1 MKQGDVWRFEKMEE
15 KLDIM
20 FYHGGDFKKNAEG
33 IMIYSPD
40 NKACLGDLD
49 TDTLDVFYIRN
60 YHKEL
65 GYNDIKQC
73 WWHVPGKSLDY
84 GLRNVNSDKEIREM
98 VNCARTNEGLI
109 DIYFEHTVSV
119 PEVLEGDNTV
129 VYLDDHGGEGS
140 KKKNK
145 TSPLQSQP
153 SHSKTAN
160 PSKTTKP
167 LKKTISPK
175 ATKPTKPTK
184 PTKLTKLTKPTKIS
198 EPTKPSQSTKSD
210 KSNKQ
215 KLSKRPSIFR
225 RPYTR
230 SAARGFSSK
239 VFNNKVLFD
248 VSSDS
253 SDSEE
258 DSMFKSGPDEGSSSD
273 SEATRNDPK
282 TGSRIRRNM
291 THAAVGK
298 RNINPLDKGKEKILH
313 EDDGLVEEVSDA
325 EVDLGFVGCVHEGVE
340 DGLDP
345 GVDSD
350 GTNSWHS
357 EEMKTPPNSEDELEE
372 GNESEEASP
381 LFREGAR
388 FGELHLEVGMK
399 FGTKWEFRKVVR
411 EYTIQ
416 EGRSIKIVKND
427 NIRCRAMKRRMDAD
441 EKSGFG
447 TKKPKVD
454 PKLSGNT
461 ADGVHLKRKLGAFT
475 CSYCGEK
482 GHTKRGY
489 KKKRDADAATAA
501 AATAAAATA
510 AAAAAAEAAEK
521 KKNEEVHPVPEQPV
535 QQEIDLTQPFASEQE
550 DSEKDPGSKR
560 PLKLSPRR

>member
-1 MKQGDVWRFEKMEE
+1 MGEERVRILQYSLWVFSTLKQKLREALGWCAAHDLFTFIFPLMEE

-20 FYHGGDFKKNAEG
+20 FHHGGDFKKNAEG

-60 YHKEL
+60 YHREL

-73 WWHVPGKSLDY
+73 WWHVPGKCLEK

-129 VYLDDHGGEGS
+129 VYLDDHGGEGCNAVP
-140 KKKNK
+140 KKNK
-145 TSPLQSQP
+145 TSPRQSQP

-160 PSKTTKP
+160 LSKKTKP
-167 LKKTISPK
+167 VKKNNSPEV
-175 ATKPTKPTK
+175 TKPTKPTK
-184 PTKLTKLTKPTKIS
+184 PTKLTKPTQLTKPTKIS
-198 EPTKPSQSTKSD
+198 QPTKSSQNTKSD
-210 KSNKQ
+210 RSKKQ
-215 KLSKRPSIFR
+215 KLSKRPSISR
-225 RPYTR
+225 RPCTR
-230 SAARGFSSK
+230 SAVRGFTSK
-239 VFNNKVLFD
+239 VFNNEVPFD

-258 DSMFKSGPDEGSSSD
+258 DSMFKPSPDEGSSSD
-273 SEATRNDPK
+273 SEATGNDPK

-291 THAAVGK
+291 IHATVGK
-298 RNINPLDKGKEKILH
+298 RNISPLGKGKEKILH

-399 FGTKWEFRKVVR
+399 FETKWEFREAVR

-427 NIRCRAMKRRMDAD
+427 NIR
-441 EKSGFG
+441 FG
-447 TKKPKVD
+447 W
-454 PKLSGNT
+454 L
-461 ADGVHLKRKLGAFT
+461 AF
-475 CSYCGEK
+475 S
-482 GHTKRGY
+482 
-489 KKKRDADAATAA
+489 
-501 AATAAAATA
+501 
-510 AAAAAAEAAEK
+510 
-521 KKNEEVHPVPEQPV
+521 V
-535 QQEIDLTQPFASEQE
+535 
-550 DSEKDPGSKR
+550 R
-560 PLKLSPRR
+560 PLIIGLLDFGGTDISSESGDA